1 MSLLP
6 SSRLMPCSACG
17 ELLRADS
24 ARCPHCDANLS
35 EGPGMLG
42 AAALLLSGL
51 TLSGCLVS
59 AVYGVPGTESDT
71 FEPPLS
77 TGTGTATDTSTST
90 GTTTDETTAAP
101 TTAAP
106 TTGTTTTST
115 GTTTTD
121 ETTGTTT
128 DEPETGTAST
138 GTDTG
143 ETTGTS
149 GRN

>member
-1 MSLLP
+1 MTLLP
-6 SSRLMPCSACG
+6 SSRLIPCSACG
-17 ELLRADS
+17 ELLRAGS
-24 ARCPHCDANLS
+24 GRCPHCDASLS
-35 EGPGMLG
+35 EGTGLLCT
-42 AAALLLSGL
+42 AALLVSGL
-51 TLSGCLVS
+51 TLTGCLVT
-59 AVYGVPGTESDT
+59 AVYGVPATESDS

-77 TGTGTATDTSTST
+77 TGSGTETDTSTST
-90 GTTTDETTAAP
+90 GTSTDTTTAAP
-101 TTAAP
+101 TTGTP

-143 ETTGTS
+143 ATTSTS